1 MDLSPGKPLP
11 VLLENASRADVERT
25 QRQRAALE
33 FLGRI
38 EDIHFLEK
46 QESAPESATALLG
59 EMKILVPMKG
69 LIDKDAE
76 LARLHKAVAKL
87 QKDLEKGETQLAN
100 PNFGKAPEA
109 VQQGARDRVEKQRK
123 EMSDLQ
129 AQVERI
135 QAL

>member
-11 VLLENASRADVERT
+11 ILLQQASRKDVERV
-25 QRQRAALE
+25 QRMRNALE

-46 QESAPESATALLG
+46 QEAAPESATALLG
-59 EMKILVPMKG
+59 DMKILVPMKG

-76 LARLHKAVAKL
+76 LARLDKAMAKL
-87 QKDLEKGETQLAN
+87 QKDLDKGETQLAN

-109 VQQGARDRVEKQRK
+109 VQQGARDRVAQQRK
-123 EMSDLQ
+123 DMAELQ
-129 AQVERI
+129 AQRARI
-135 QAL
+135 EQL